1 MSAKSYALVR
11 KKFAPSAEMAFAFL
25 VDDFGFMGPER
36 SDHIIQD
43 LSYSKNGLRCRI
55 YLDHTEMSI
64 LAEVELENGD
74 VLLVATLQQLLAALN
89 MSRRVRVSAHSLNS
103 MKNTLNDNADFLRNV
118 LPHLTVGSAISIMK
132 LAGAREWYKRSNGD

>member
-1 MSAKSYALVR
+1 M
-11 KKFAPSAEMAFAFL
+11 
-25 VDDFGFMGPER
+25 
-36 SDHIIQD
+36 
-43 LSYSKNGLRCRI
+43 
-55 YLDHTEMSI
+55 
-64 LAEVELENGD
+64 ELENGD